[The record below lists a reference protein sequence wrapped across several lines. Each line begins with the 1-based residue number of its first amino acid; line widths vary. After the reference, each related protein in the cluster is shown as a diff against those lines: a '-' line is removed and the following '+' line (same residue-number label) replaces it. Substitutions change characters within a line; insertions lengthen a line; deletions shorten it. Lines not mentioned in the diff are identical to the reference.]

1 MTVALLTRHILM
13 LRFSLFPLMILF
25 SCFPI
30 GDCGA
35 QTPDSLGTDDMPGD
49 FVHLSEV
56 APEIAQEMR
65 YFTSY
70 NFVGEPIDGYEAPE
84 CILTRDAVEALK
96 QVAQDLAQ
104 EGLGLK
110 VYDCYRPQRAV
121 DHFIRW
127 FRNDDQT
134 MKRAFYPAEPKDLL
148 FRRGFISARSGHS
161 RGSTVDLTLVRLPVE
176 EAVVTEF
183 PTTFEELSICY
194 RERGKRFYERDLD
207 MGTAYDCLDPESATF
222 MMVIEG
228 EVLENRQKLVDAMA
242 RRGFVNYAQEWWH
255 FTLRSEPFP
264 DRYFDFPVQ

>member
-1 MTVALLTRHILM
+1 MFRFLLVSLILLIAVYPM
-13 LRFSLFPLMILF
+13 A
-25 SCFPI
+25 
-30 GDCGA
+30 DCDA
-35 QTPDSLGTDDMPGD
+35 QTPDSLETDDMPDD
-49 FVHLSEV
+49 FVHLSNM

-65 YFTSY
+65 YFTDY

-84 CILTRDAVEALK
+84 CILTREAAEALK
-96 QVAQDLAQ
+96 LVAQDLAQ

-127 FRNDDQT
+127 FRNEDQT

-161 RGSTVDLTLVRLPVE
+161 RGSTMDLTLVRLPVE
-176 EAVVTEF
+176 ESILTEYPSTRDDF
-183 PTTFEELSICY
+183 SICY
-194 RERGKRFYERDLD
+194 HERGKRLDEHDLD

-255 FTLRSEPFP
+255 FTLRGEPFP
-264 DRYFDFPVQ
+264 DRYFDFPVR